1 MEEINSIRKLAQAAK
16 RRLNGAN
23 NQKTAMK
30 QKVNTYVV
38 YQNLYKHDYQILL
51 YKDNNDEL
59 YNKVCSILNEDY
71 DCPNILKLLVDN
83 KEYNELNEEQKCRY
97 MLNLADKYIMLRQR
111 YDNEV
116 LLKKHA

>member
-16 RRLNGAN
+16 KRLNGAN

-30 QKVNTYVV
+30 QNVNTYVV

-51 YKDNNDEL
+51 YKDDNEDL
-59 YNKVCSILNEDY
+59 YNKVCEILDEDY
-71 DCPNILKLLVDN
+71 DCPNVLKLLVDN
-83 KEYNELNEEQKCRY
+83 KKYNELNDEQKCRY
-97 MLNLADKYIMLRQR
+97 MLNLADKYIVLRQR
-111 YDNEV
+111 YDSEF